1 MIDSALNHR
10 LMPITRRFQLRRL
23 FLTLAV
29 IWSVATCVG
38 LLFWWLK
45 IEGVYYSPLVVPVL
59 LATKL
64 LATVIGLAFVLRSN
78 GESEHER
85 TALQIERRFPDL
97 DASLVTAVEQHP
109 RTVHGSLGFLQ
120 QEVVRK
126 AVYHGYQNSWA
137 KVIPQWQMLALPM
150 LAAVGLMAFGVTVL
164 GNFLSPF
171 PGNSSY
177 GSAAAAGEWVAND
190 QFGEFVVEPG
200 NIEVERFSSLMVLA
214 KFGAQQLPTDAQL
227 VMADEQGETKTQS
240 MNKSLGDPVFGARIG
255 SVKGPLT
262 YWIRCNGEDTEPFQ
276 VTVFEFPKLVR
287 ADAQL
292 EFPQYTQKESKLVQ
306 DVRRISGVS
315 GTRVTWIFTL
325 NKPIESGRLI
335 AKDGQ
340 QVSLLPSSDD
350 PNQYLAEMTLQ
361 RSQRFQLELVDAD
374 ERENRSPP
382 TLSVQVT
389 GNEPPEIKQ
398 LSPAADVEVSPVE
411 ELTLTATFWDDFG
424 LLKTGV
430 TYAMVGEEEQEIT
443 LGTDIAGKQ
452 REQADFI
459 LSFEELNAQPNQLLT
474 FYFWAEDQDAS
485 GQVRRTLGDIH
496 LVTVRDFESIFRQGQ
511 QNPSGQGN
519 QGGQGGQGDQ
529 GGPQMELAELQR
541 NIVYAI
547 WNLARREIFETVT
560 ETFVG
565 DVAVIAESQN
575 SAIDMLDQ
583 QAAMAEGAD
592 QQSTLAKARGY
603 MQETVGHLQT
613 AFDTKASG
621 SLPKALLA
629 AQKADQALLELRS
642 LESDVVQNQ
651 QQQQQQSGGGGNSQ
665 QRQQMQQL
673 QLENDENRYAEEQ
686 TAEERNET
694 DEDRENRQVL
704 SRLRELARRQND
716 LNERIKEL
724 QSALEEA
731 ETNEEREDIEER
743 LKRLRE
749 EQQQILR
756 DTEELQERM
765 ESPENQREMS
775 EQSEQL
781 EQARESA
788 RQSSDA
794 LQEGDVTRAAAEGTR
809 ALRNMEELRDEFQNR
824 SAGQFDEQVQRLRNE
839 ARDIE
844 KEQQD
849 IAREIEKAEDEQVAP
864 EKRLSDEP
872 PEDDLQERLSEQST
886 KVENLREDI
895 RETIEQAEEFEPI
908 LAEKLYDAYRRTQQ
922 ESPSEAIDSTR
933 QSLRRG
939 FVDDAQREQRRAA
952 RGIQRL
958 REDIDEAAE
967 SILGDETDALR
978 RANREIERLVDAVEQ
993 ERERANPEPPNSS
1006 SQNAETENSAAGE
1019 RSGLA
1024 NRGEEPQSDRT
1035 PENSGGRGDADTPP
1049 NDEDAQAGQA
1059 AAEEAGEA
1067 GETGETGEGSGEAAR
1082 DTPAEDSQRAG
1093 GTAADRSGSNTPPS
1107 LRGQDG
1113 QNQRGRQ
1120 GANPQINYGE
1130 ESWNNPLT
1138 GDDFMDWSDRMRDV
1152 EEMVADPEL
1161 RGEAARIREDARAI
1175 RREYKEG
1182 SGAPNW
1188 ELIRL
1193 KVIEPMVQLQDRVQE
1208 ELIRRSGDKSMV
1220 PVDRDPVPAEF
1231 ESGVQSYFEKLGRGK

>member
-171 PGNSSY
+171 PGNSSN
-177 GSAAAAGEWVAND
+177 GSAAAAGESVAHA

-200 NIEVERFSSLMVLA
+200 DIEVERFSSLMVLA

-227 VMADEQGETKTQS
+227 VMAEEQGETKTQA

-287 ADAQL
+287 ADARL

-306 DVRRISGVS
+306 DVRRISGVA

-340 QVSLLPSSDD
+340 QVSLLPSADD

-411 ELTLTATFWDDFG
+411 ELTLSATFWDDFG

-430 TYAMVGEEEQEIT
+430 TFAMVGEEEKEIT

-485 GQVRRTLGDIH
+485 GQVRRTLGDLSLIH
-496 LVTVRDFESIFRQGQ
+496 I
-511 QNPSGQGN
+511 
-519 QGGQGGQGDQ
+519 
-529 GGPQMELAELQR
+529 
-541 NIVYAI
+541 
-547 WNLARREIFETVT
+547 
-560 ETFVG
+560 
-565 DVAVIAESQN
+565 
-575 SAIDMLDQ
+575 
-583 QAAMAEGAD
+583 
-592 QQSTLAKARGY
+592 
-603 MQETVGHLQT
+603 
-613 AFDTKASG
+613 
-621 SLPKALLA
+621 
-629 AQKADQALLELRS
+629 
-642 LESDVVQNQ
+642 
-651 QQQQQQSGGGGNSQ
+651 
-665 QRQQMQQL
+665 
-673 QLENDENRYAEEQ
+673 
-686 TAEERNET
+686 
-694 DEDRENRQVL
+694 
-704 SRLRELARRQND
+704 
-716 LNERIKEL
+716 
-724 QSALEEA
+724 
-731 ETNEEREDIEER
+731 
-743 LKRLRE
+743 
-749 EQQQILR
+749 
-756 DTEELQERM
+756 
-765 ESPENQREMS
+765 
-775 EQSEQL
+775 
-781 EQARESA
+781 
-788 RQSSDA
+788 
-794 LQEGDVTRAAAEGTR
+794 
-809 ALRNMEELRDEFQNR
+809 
-824 SAGQFDEQVQRLRNE
+824 
-839 ARDIE
+839 
-844 KEQQD
+844 
-849 IAREIEKAEDEQVAP
+849 
-864 EKRLSDEP
+864 
-872 PEDDLQERLSEQST
+872 
-886 KVENLREDI
+886 
-895 RETIEQAEEFEPI
+895 
-908 LAEKLYDAYRRTQQ
+908 
-922 ESPSEAIDSTR
+922 
-933 QSLRRG
+933 
-939 FVDDAQREQRRAA
+939 
-952 RGIQRL
+952 
-958 REDIDEAAE
+958 
-967 SILGDETDALR
+967 
-978 RANREIERLVDAVEQ
+978 
-993 ERERANPEPPNSS
+993 
-1006 SQNAETENSAAGE
+1006 
-1019 RSGLA
+1019 
-1024 NRGEEPQSDRT
+1024 
-1035 PENSGGRGDADTPP
+1035 
-1049 NDEDAQAGQA
+1049 
-1059 AAEEAGEA
+1059 
-1067 GETGETGEGSGEAAR
+1067 
-1082 DTPAEDSQRAG
+1082 
-1093 GTAADRSGSNTPPS
+1093 
-1107 LRGQDG
+1107 
-1113 QNQRGRQ
+1113 
-1120 GANPQINYGE
+1120 
-1130 ESWNNPLT
+1130 
-1138 GDDFMDWSDRMRDV
+1138 
-1152 EEMVADPEL
+1152 
-1161 RGEAARIREDARAI
+1161 
-1175 RREYKEG
+1175 
-1182 SGAPNW
+1182 
-1188 ELIRL
+1188 
-1193 KVIEPMVQLQDRVQE
+1193 
-1208 ELIRRSGDKSMV
+1208 
-1220 PVDRDPVPAEF
+1220 
-1231 ESGVQSYFEKLGRGK
+1231 

>member
-1 MIDSALNHR
+1 MIDSALYHR

-29 IWSVATCVG
+29 IWSIATCVG
-38 LLFWWLK
+38 LMFWWLK
-45 IEGVYYSPLVVPVL
+45 IEGIYYSPLVVPVL
-59 LATKL
+59 LVIKL
-64 LATVIGLAFVLRSN
+64 LATVIGLAFALRSN
-78 GESEHER
+78 GEGDYEQA
-85 TALQIERRFPDL
+85 ALQIERRFPDL

-109 RTVHGSLGFLQ
+109 RSVNGSLGFLQ

-137 KVIPQWQMLALPM
+137 KVIPQWQMFGLPM
-150 LAAVGLMAFGVTVL
+150 LAALGLLAFCVAVL

-171 PGNSSY
+171 PENSGN
-177 GSAAAAGEWVAND
+177 GAAVVTGEWVANA
-190 QFGEFVVEPG
+190 QFGDFVVEPG
-200 NIEVERFSSLMVLA
+200 DIEVEKFSSLMVLA
-214 KFGAQQLPTDAQL
+214 KFAAQQLPTDAQL
-227 VMADEQGETKTQS
+227 VMEDETGETKIQA

-255 SVKGPLT
+255 SVKGPLN
-262 YWIRCNGEDTEPFQ
+262 YRIRCNGEDTESFQ
-276 VTVFEFPKLVR
+276 VTVFEFPKLLR
-287 ADAQL
+287 ADARM
-292 EFPQYTQKESKLVQ
+292 EFPQYTQKESKFMQ

-315 GTRVTWIFTL
+315 GTRVTWILTL

-340 QVSLLPSSDD
+340 QIWLLPSPDD

-361 RSQRFQLELVDAD
+361 RSVRFQVELVDTE

-398 LSPAADVEVSPVE
+398 LSPAADAEVSPVE
-411 ELTLTATFWDDFG
+411 ELTLSATFWDDFG

-430 TYAMVGEEEQEIT
+430 TYSLVGKEEKEIT
-443 LGTDIAGKQ
+443 LGSDIGGKQ
-452 REQADFI
+452 RDQGDFI
-459 LSFEELNAQPNQLLT
+459 LSFEDLKALPNQLLT
-474 FYFWAEDQDAS
+474 FYFWAEDQDANGKS
-485 GQVRRTLGDIH
+485 RRTLGDIH

-547 WNLARREIFETVT
+547 WNLSRREMFETVT

-575 SAIDMLDQ
+575 SAIEMLDQ
-583 QAAMAEGAD
+583 QAAMAEDAE
-592 QQSTLAKARGY
+592 QQATLAKARGY
-603 MQETVGHLQT
+603 MQETVSHLQT
-613 AFDTKASG
+613 AFQDEASG
-621 SLPKALLA
+621 PLSQALVA

-651 QQQQQQSGGGGNSQ
+651 QQQQSGGGGGNRQ

-694 DEDRENRQVL
+694 NEDRENRQVL

-724 QSALEEA
+724 QSSLEEA
-731 ETNEEREDIEER
+731 ETNEEREEIEER

-756 DTEELQERM
+756 DTEDLQERM
-765 ESPENQREMS
+765 ENPENQKEMS
-775 EQSEQL
+775 EQAEQL

-824 SAGQFDEQVQRLRNE
+824 SAGQFDQQVQRLRNE

-849 IAREIEKAEDEQVAP
+849 IAREMEQAEEQEVTP
-864 EKRLSDEP
+864 EKRLSDDP
-872 PEDDLQERLSEQST
+872 PENDLEDRLSEQST
-886 KVENLREDI
+886 KLESLREDI
-895 RETIEQAEEFEPI
+895 RETIEEAEEFEPI

-952 RGIQRL
+952 RGITRL

-993 ERERANPEPPNSS
+993 ERERANPEQTDSNSEDS
-1006 SQNAETENSAAGE
+1006 ATANSAAEDAE
-1019 RSGLA
+1019 RQA
-1024 NRGEEPQSDRT
+1024 NSTAESQSDRAA
-1035 PENSGGRGDADTPP
+1035 ENAGGGRGSPP
-1049 NDEDAQAGQA
+1049 NEEA
-1059 AAEEAGEA
+1059 AASGQGTTEEETNPSETPSNAAGESA
-1067 GETGETGEGSGEAAR
+1067 TGSSEG
-1082 DTPAEDSQRAG
+1082 AG
-1093 GTAADRSGSNTPPS
+1093 GGGRNRPNNQPS
-1107 LRGQDG
+1107 LRGREGQD
-1113 QNQRGRQ
+1113 QRGWQ
-1120 GANPQINYGE
+1120 GANPEINYGE

-1161 RGEAARIREDARAI
+1161 RGEAAKIREDARAI
-1175 RREYKEG
+1175 RRDFKEG